1 MFLCEDLAIKIVFS
15 ILFLSSTGNENKSM
29 NAEHGFVSSFATNN
43 NIVSDVNQGQSKLQ
57 KSITDSFAESCPFYL
72 NTSKQCFPTLKKN
85 NSSLEL
91 YNLTEQAK
99 KLNLTAERENLR
111 LFGKPS
117 RKKLFCKT
125 FFDFSDKLYTSFVL
139 FSEIVLIKSIR
150 SETFDE
156 IHCFY
161 QTFLC
166 LAYNILIV

>member
-1 MFLCEDLAIKIVFS
+1 MLLCEDLAIKIVFS
-15 ILFLSSTGNENKSM
+15 ILFLSSTGNDNKSM

-72 NTSKQCFPTLKKN
+72 NTSKQCFSTLKKN

-111 LFGKPS
+111 LFGKS
-117 RKKLFCKT
+117 KQLFFAKPFFVS
-125 FFDFSDKLYTSFVL
+125 FFDKQSCFVL
-139 FSEIVLIKSIR
+139 
-150 SETFDE
+150 
-156 IHCFY
+156 
-161 QTFLC
+161 
-166 LAYNILIV
+166 